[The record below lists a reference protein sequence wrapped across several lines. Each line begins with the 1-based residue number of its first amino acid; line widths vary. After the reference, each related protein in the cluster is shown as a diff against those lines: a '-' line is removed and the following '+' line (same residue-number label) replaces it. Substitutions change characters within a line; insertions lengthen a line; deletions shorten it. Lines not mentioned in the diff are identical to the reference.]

1 MIDILPSI
9 LSADFAHL
17 ADEIRRVEQAGA
29 TMLHVDIMDGHFVPN
44 ITIGPPVLAC
54 IRKATTL
61 PLDVHLMITEPERYI
76 RDFVDAGAD
85 SISVQVESTPHVDR
99 AIQLIKSEGRRAGVV
114 LNPATPLSMVEE
126 VLENVDHVLIMSVN
140 PGFGGQK
147 FIDYSLDKIERLKEM
162 IDEAEL
168 DCRIEVDGG
177 IDITNLRDVLEA
189 GADMIVVGSHIFH
202 SKDSA
207 ETFREML
214 QMARAYERDI
224 NSGSTSLFESGPTEV

>member
-17 ADEIRRVEQAGA
+17 ADEIHRVEQAGA

-44 ITIGPPVLAC
+44 ITIGPPVLEC

-61 PLDVHLMITEPERYI
+61 PLDVHLMIAEPERYI
-76 RDFVDAGAD
+76 RNFVEAGAD

-99 AIQLIKSEGRRAGVV
+99 AIQLIKSEGRNAGVV

-177 IDITNLRDVLEA
+177 IDITNLRDVSE
-189 GADMIVVGSHIFH
+189 
-202 SKDSA
+202 
-207 ETFREML
+207 
-214 QMARAYERDI
+214 
-224 NSGSTSLFESGPTEV
+224 FEKNYV

>member
-17 ADEIRRVEQAGA
+17 ADEIRAVEEAGA
-29 TMLHVDIMDGHFVPN
+29 TMLHVDVMDGHFVPN
-44 ITIGPPVLAC
+44 ITIGPPVIEC
-54 IRKATTL
+54 IRKATSL
-61 PLDVHLMITEPERYI
+61 PLDVHLMITEPERYL
-76 RDFVDAGAD
+76 RNFVAAGAN
-85 SISVQVESTPHVDR
+85 SISVQVEATKHLDR
-99 AIQLIKSEGRRAGVV
+99 TIQMIKNENRNAGVV

-126 VLENVDHVLIMSVN
+126 ILESVDHVLIMSVN

-147 FIDYSLDKIERLKEM
+147 FIEYSLDKIVRLKEM

-177 IDITNLRDVLEA
+177 IESSNLREVLEA

-202 SKDSA
+202 APNPAEAVRELIQIARQFELDSNVGSA
-207 ETFREML
+207 
-214 QMARAYERDI
+214 AR
-224 NSGSTSLFESGPTEV
+224 FES